1 MELLLEYLA
10 INWWFSIATLDYQ
23 RVDTVYWTKPATHW
37 WNWCMILMCTTE
49 THQNVWEGEF
59 GISALLRGMT
69 RVQYVRANLIT
80 IQLVSVLLHLH
91 VGIEYQICRDQQVVP
106 QHAEPLMQYNW
117 GQIKNHEALLEA
129 SRIIPLH
136 WAELARLAS
145 KLKMYRIG
153 DVFNPKSMLK
163 GITRN
168 NEE

>member
-1 MELLLEYLA
+1 MIFHCYVGLPEGRHCVL
-10 INWWFSIATLDYQ
+10 NQTSNTLVKLVHDLD
-23 RVDTVYWTKPATHW
+23 VHHGNTPE
-37 WNWCMILMCTTE
+37 C
-49 THQNVWEGEF
+49 
-59 GISALLRGMT
+59 LR
-69 RVQYVRANLIT
+69 RRIRNLSSDERDEKVQYVRANLIT

-106 QHAEPLMQYNW
+106 QHAEPLMQYTW

-145 KLKMYRIG
+145 KLKMHRIG
-153 DVFNPKSMLK
+153 DVFNQKSSMLK

-168 NEE
+168 MGH